1 MNQDRK
7 SDQFLYAVLAA
18 VLAAIALI
26 IVSGKVEQKQTPAVV
41 RAEDVRPVEVSGE
54 SKKLMEEVEGLGE
67 AEIEA
72 DFGQLKSE
80 AEGL

>member
-7 SDQFLYAVLAA
+7 SDQLLYAVVAVVFAA
-18 VLAAIALI
+18 AALIVISGKMEQKKTPAAIKAEE
-26 IVSGKVEQKQTPAVV
+26 VTPA
-41 RAEDVRPVEVSGE
+41 EVSGE